1 MSDSLRRFL
10 LILREQGE
18 IRSTNPLMRKNGQKL
33 VDLGAISPIQRGRS
47 EFYRIENQDII
58 DAFTNSNFP
67 SGLDINNGGHT
78 LNGGRWGI

>member
-10 LILREQGE
+10 LTLREQGE

-33 VDLGAISPIQRGRS
+33 VDLGAISPIQRGRL
-47 EFYRIENQDII
+47 ENQDII

-67 SGLDINNGGHT
+67 VD
-78 LNGGRWGI
+78 